1 MKRQTIF
8 LVLTILSLQLIQA
21 GGVGITPV
29 YYKEFFEPG
38 LTKTYPFHS
47 FSSSS
52 DEGIKLYIEGDLAE
66 YVNLS
71 TTYLPSSGSFTVT
84 ISLPDKIEIPG
95 THKIYV
101 GATEARKIN
110 NTMVG
115 GIAAIRGRID
125 ILVPYPGKYSE
136 STFKISNINE
146 GEETP
151 YELEIQN
158 LGTQSLTVKP
168 TIEIFKADTTQPL
181 LTKKLTEKNMETK
194 ETWSIIDTLETQNL
208 PPGEYQ
214 AIATI
219 DWGEITTLNQTFR
232 IGEFLI
238 DIVDYDYQFEQGKI
252 NPFKIKIENKWNTKI
267 EEVYA
272 AVSITDQGVVV
283 GSFKTVS
290 VDTNPWEIKD
300 ITGYFDTTTLKPK
313 RYTAKIVLS
322 YGGATTSK
330 LVAIYV
336 NLPPAKIYRTYII
349 ISILIIILVIAAFA
363 YLIWKVRK
371 LEHKNEKKSKKKK

>member
-1 MKRQTIF
+1 MKRQMIF
-8 LVLTILSLQLIQA
+8 LVLIVLSFQLIQA

-38 LTKTYPFHS
+38 LTKTYSFHS

-52 DEGIKLYIEGDLAE
+52 DEGINLYVEGDLAK

-71 TTYLPSSGSFTVT
+71 KTYLPGSGSFTVT
-84 ISLPDKIEIPG
+84 ITLPDKIEIPG
-95 THKIYV
+95 THKIYI

-110 NTMVG
+110 NSMLG

-136 STFKISNINE
+136 SIFKISNINE

-158 LGTQSLTVKP
+158 LGTQSLIVKP
-168 TIEIFKADTTQPL
+168 KIEIFKSDTTEPL
-181 LTKKLTEKNMETK
+181 LIKKLTGTEMGTK
-194 ETWSIIDTLETQNL
+194 ETWNIVDTLQTQNL

-214 AIATI
+214 AFATI
-219 DWGEITTLNQTFR
+219 DWGQTTTLNQTFQ
-232 IGEFLI
+232 IGEFLVNI
-238 DIVDYDYQFEQGKI
+238 LDYSYQFEQGKI

-267 EEVYA
+267 DEVYA
-272 AVSITDQGVVV
+272 TVSITDQGVVV
-283 GSFKTVS
+283 GNFKTVS
-290 VDTNPWEIKD
+290 VDAKPWEIKD

-313 RYTAKIVLS
+313 RYTAKIILS

-349 ISILIIILVIAAFA
+349 IAALIAILTIAALV